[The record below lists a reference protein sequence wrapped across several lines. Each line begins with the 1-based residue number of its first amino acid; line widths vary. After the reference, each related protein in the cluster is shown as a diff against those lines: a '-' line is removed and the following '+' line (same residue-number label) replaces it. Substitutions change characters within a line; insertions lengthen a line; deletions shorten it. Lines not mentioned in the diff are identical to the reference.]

1 MGLRRV
7 PVRLAALLGAGV
19 LLAGATAVGAA
30 AQPTNRTPR
39 MQTAAVSTPDVPRP
53 GGEQPRQAPARARP
67 SPTPGAA
74 VPAARGAAGVV
85 VRVEPDGLVILT
97 SRRVER
103 NIRLLPNALIRR
115 GGQPAT
121 IGDLQRGDRVV
132 VLGQPRND
140 GWILARAITARPAP
154 GRPRSP

>member
-1 MGLRRV
+1 MALGRV

-30 AQPTNRTPR
+30 QPTNRAPLV
-39 MQTAAVSTPDVPRP
+39 QTAAVASPNIPRP

-74 VPAARGAAGVV
+74 VPAARGAAGLV

-103 NIRLLPNALIRR
+103 SIRLLPNVLIRR
-115 GGQPAT
+115 GGRPAT
-121 IGDLQRGDRVV
+121 IGDLRRGDRVV
-132 VLGQPRND
+132 VLGQPRKD
-140 GWILARAITARPAP
+140 GSIMARAITARPAP
-154 GRPRSP
+154 GRQEAP